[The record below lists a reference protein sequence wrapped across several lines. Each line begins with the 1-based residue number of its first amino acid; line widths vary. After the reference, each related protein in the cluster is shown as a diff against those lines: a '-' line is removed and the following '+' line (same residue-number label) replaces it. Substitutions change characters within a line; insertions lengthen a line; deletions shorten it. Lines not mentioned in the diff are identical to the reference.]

1 MILKLLTACFTQY
14 LLNHLTFRKGSYMFQ
29 VDVDTEKG
37 GLTLNRDFTIDFGE
51 EPQGKTIT
59 AKK

>member
-1 MILKLLTACFTQY
+1 
-14 LLNHLTFRKGSYMFQ
+14 MFQ

-51 EPQGKTIT
+51 EPQGKTIM
-59 AKK
+59 AKN

>member
-1 MILKLLTACFTQY
+1 
-14 LLNHLTFRKGSYMFQ
+14 MFQ

-51 EPQGKTIT
+51 EPQGKTKCYLLPVQNLDKISP
-59 AKK
+59 KPLKF

>member
-1 MILKLLTACFTQY
+1 
-14 LLNHLTFRKGSYMFQ
+14 MFQ
-29 VDVDTEKG
+29 VDVDTENG

>member
-1 MILKLLTACFTQY
+1 MY
-14 LLNHLTFRKGSYMFQ
+14 Q

-51 EPQGKTIT
+51 EPQGRPNVIFTELLT
-59 AKK
+59 E